1 MKQTGYDMLYLTACA
16 VNNITPD
23 SSCIALIDPDELF
36 KMCQYHSMT
45 AIVCTAL
52 ESAGISNKK
61 FTEAKLKA
69 IRKNILLD
77 SERKK
82 ICGTL
87 EQYGIWYM
95 PLKGTVLKELYPQTD
110 VRQMSDNDILFDKIY
125 RKTVLKIMKNLGY
138 SAKYYGKG
146 NHKGHM
152 YSFRFKLYATLLVT
166 GGAIL
171 LFLTKGSALISLY
184 LTDTVGNGATDVAL
198 KYGQEYL
205 AIMMVGLIPFA
216 VNQSYATNIKETGQ
230 TFIPMLASFVAVGTN
245 ALLDYLM
252 IFGIGPFP
260 KMGVQGAA
268 LATVIARYIEALIV
282 IIWAHMHRAKNRYL
296 EGAYTGFGIPF
307 AELKAILVKG
317 FPLMMNEVM
326 WAAGMTTV
334 TQCYSVRGLDVV
346 AGLNIASTIT
356 NLFNI
361 VYLQLGSCI
370 SIVVGQYLGAGK
382 LKEAKDADDKMI
394 VFSVFCCVI
403 MAALMFVVGGF
414 FPGIYNT
421 SEEIKGLATQFI
433 AVSAIIMPF
442 CAFSH
447 ASYFTLRSG
456 GKTVV
461 TFLFDSVFTW
471 VIVVPAAYLLAHFT
485 GLGIVSIY
493 FLVQGTEMIKVI
505 IGYYMVKSN
514 VWVVQMV

>member
-1 MKQTGYDMLYLTACA
+1 MLTKFKKKYIGDWDFYRRYLLLAIPMILQNAITNL
-16 VNNITPD
+16 VSFLDNIMVGQLGTEQM
-23 SSCIALIDPDELF
+23 SGV
-36 KMCQYHSMT
+36 
-45 AIVCTAL
+45 AIVNQLIFVYNLAIFGAV
-52 ESAGISNKK
+52 SAASIFG
-61 FTEAKLKA
+61 A
-69 IRKNILLD
+69 
-77 SERKK
+77 
-82 ICGTL
+82 
-87 EQYGIWYM
+87 QY
-95 PLKGTVLKELYPQTD
+95 
-110 VRQMSDNDILFDKIY
+110 F
-125 RKTVLKIMKNLGY
+125 
-138 SAKYYGKG
+138 GKG

-184 LTDTVGNGATDVAL
+184 LTDTAGNGATDVAL
-198 KYGQEYL
+198 KYGQQYL

-230 TFIPMLASFVAVGTN
+230 TFIPMSASFVAVGTN

-260 KMGVQGAA
+260 RMGVAGAA

-382 LKEAKDADDKMI
+382 LEEAKDADNKMI

-421 SEEIKGLATQFI
+421 SDEIKGLATQFI

-447 ASYFTLRSG
+447 ASYFT
-456 GKTVV
+456 
-461 TFLFDSVFTW
+461 
-471 VIVVPAAYLLAHFT
+471 AYLLAHFT

-505 IGYYMVKSN
+505 IGYHMVKSN